1 MSLTDQLAALWPK
14 IRRSSR
20 LGGII
25 CALYACE
32 AAFYLGLAGMSP
44 HAPDLSSGQVIPF
57 PLGRHSTFY
66 VDQTMSDVLLIMMV
80 QMVVT
85 LLPIVAIWMA
95 SHPTDMP
102 DEPSSQ
108 SLPSDER

>member
-14 IRRSSR
+14 IRQSSH
-20 LGGII
+20 LGRII
-25 CALYACE
+25 TAIYTCE
-32 AAFYLGLAGMSP
+32 CAFYFFVSVISP
-44 HAPDLSSGQVIPF
+44 KAPDPASGRVLSF
-57 PLGRHSTFY
+57 PYARHSVFY
-66 VDQTMSDVLLIMMV
+66 VSQTMSYVLLIMIF

-102 DEPSSQ
+102 DGPADG
-108 SLPSDER
+108 PTDKR